1 MKFDIKK
8 TLQVRSDRVKGID
21 FHPTEPWILTT
32 LFSGRVQIYSYETQA
47 VIKTIE
53 VSDLPV
59 RAGRFIARKN
69 WIVVG
74 SDDYQIR
81 VFNYNTSEKVFQ
93 FEAHP
98 DYIRTIAIH
107 PTQPIILSAG
117 DDMTIKMWNWEM
129 NWKLLRT
136 FESHT
141 HYVMYVAFN
150 PKDPNTFASACL
162 DGTVKIWSLGSSTP
176 NLTFLAHE
184 TRGVNFVEYYPHPDK
199 PYLITS
205 SDDKTIRVWDYQ
217 MKSNVATLE
226 GHTSNVSF
234 AIFHP
239 ELPIIISGSEDRS
252 VSIWNS
258 NTFKLEQTLNY
269 GLSRAW
275 CVTCRK
281 GSNYVGLGFDG
292 GVVVLQ
298 MGKDEPTISMDPT
311 GKIVWSKHSEVFS
324 SVVKHSEELKDGDL
338 LTLAQKDLG
347 SVEVFPTQL
356 IHSPNGRF
364 VAVTGDGE
372 YIIYTALAWRNK
384 SFGSAVDFVW
394 AQDNNEYAVR
404 NSNNQVQLFKNFK
417 ERSDALNVPFKPTK
431 LFGGSLIGCK
441 SDDFVSFYDW
451 ETGRLVRRV
460 DVDAQQVFWS
470 EAGDLVAITSEDTF
484 YVLKYDRDL
493 FLESLNN
500 GTYEDDSG
508 AEDSFDLIYDISESV
523 RTGKWVGDCFLYTTT
538 SNKLNYLVGGE
549 AYTISHFDK
558 QMYLLGYIPRD
569 NAVYLADKDVN
580 VTSYHFSLKVL
591 EYQTLILRG
600 DMDLASEV
608 LEDIPETEKTKVA
621 RFLEAQGYPEIA
633 LEVSEDPEQRFDLAI
648 TLGNLKI
655 AQKIA
660 ADVNNSHKWKL
671 LGDAAL
677 KSWNVTL
684 AEECFKQANDLE
696 SLLLIYTSTGN
707 NVALKDVAM
716 QATDLGKYN
725 VAFNALWYVQD
736 IDKCV
741 KLLNKTNRS
750 PEAALLALS
759 YGGDISKSVDLW
771 KKQLVASGKQKTA
784 AVIISPEDSPD
795 KFPTS
800 QVQSLGNGS
809 NEGDLID
816 INEAVTE
823 PESSNVTEEN
833 SVSQQVISEE

>member
-1 MKFDIKK
+1 
-8 TLQVRSDRVKGID
+8 
-21 FHPTEPWILTT
+21 
-32 LFSGRVQIYSYETQA
+32 
-47 VIKTIE
+47 
-53 VSDLPV
+53 
-59 RAGRFIARKN
+59 
-69 WIVVG
+69 
-74 SDDYQIR
+74 
-81 VFNYNTSEKVFQ
+81 
-93 FEAHP
+93 
-98 DYIRTIAIH
+98 
-107 PTQPIILSAG
+107 
-117 DDMTIKMWNWEM
+117 M

-239 ELPIIISGSEDRS
+239 ELPIIISGSEDRT

-281 GSNYVGLGFDG
+281 GSNLIGLGFDG

-298 MGKDEPTISMDPT
+298 MGKEEPTISMDPT
-311 GKIVWSKHSEVFS
+311 GKIIWSKHSEVFS
-324 SVVKHSEELKDGDL
+324 SVVKPAEDLKDGDL
-338 LTLAQKDLG
+338 LTLTQKDLG

-384 SFGSAVDFVW
+384 SFGSALDFVW

-417 ERSDALNVPFKPTK
+417 ERVSDSLNLPFKPTK
-431 LFGGSLIGCK
+431 LFGGALIGCK
-441 SDDFVSFYDW
+441 GDEFVSLYDW
-451 ETGRLVRRV
+451 ESSRLVRRV
-460 DVDAQQVFWS
+460 DVDAQQIFWS
-470 EAGDLVAITSEDTF
+470 DSGDLVAITTEETF
-484 YVLKYDRDL
+484 YVLKFDRDL
-493 FLESLNN
+493 FLESIQN
-500 GTYEDDSG
+500 GSYNDDDG
-508 AEDSFDLIYDISESV
+508 AEDAFEVIYDVSETV
-523 RTGKWVGDCFLYTTT
+523 RTGRWVGDCFLYTTA

-549 AYTISHFDK
+549 TYTINHFDK

-591 EYQTLILRG
+591 EYQTLVLRG
-600 DMDLASEV
+600 DVELASE
-608 LEDIPETEKTKVA
+608 LLDEIPESERTKVA
-621 RFLEAQGYPEIA
+621 RFLEAQGYTELA
-633 LEVSEDPEQRFDLAI
+633 LEVSEDPEQKFDLAI
-648 TLGNLKI
+648 SLGNLSI
-655 AQKIA
+655 AQEIA
-660 ADVNNSHKWKL
+660 TEVNNSHKWKL

-677 KSWNVTL
+677 NSWNVTL
-684 AEECFKQANDLE
+684 AEQCFKEAGDLE
-696 SLLLIYTSTGN
+696 SLILIYTSTGN
-707 NVALKDVAM
+707 AVALKSVAS
-716 QATDLGKYN
+716 QASDLGKYN
-725 VAFNALWYVQD
+725 LAFNALWFTQD
-736 IDKCV
+736 IDACIQ
-741 KLLNKTNRS
+741 LLNKTNRG
-750 PEAALLALS
+750 PEAALLALT
-759 YGGDISKSVDLW
+759 YGGDVKSSVDHW
-771 KKQLVASGKQKTA
+771 KKQLVAAGKQKTSS
-784 AVIISPEDSPD
+784 IISSPADEPE
-795 KFPTS
+795 KFPTGKTEP
-800 QVQSLGNGS
+800 QSS
-809 NEGDLID
+809 EDDLID
-816 INEAVTE
+816 VGSTLPEAEELEEESLAVAEPAESTE
-823 PESSNVTEEN
+823 
-833 SVSQQVISEE
+833 